1 MADAAVTPD
10 QFHFTSLSLEN
21 VRAFGGQQVLSL
33 VDGQDRPAKWNLILG
48 ENGVG
53 KTTIMQALAR
63 MRPIPAFPSDAAR
76 QDVGTDAGAPAFA
89 QAELSAHENVEIHRF
104 VRLADT
110 TVTTRIDA
118 VLQSETGKV
127 IEIGVTCKS
136 DAQKLKSVDFT
147 QAPHELVAEGPLV
160 VGYGAARHVGH
171 ANSAVVE
178 DRDPTSPL
186 FSDAIDLFDA
196 EEILGLMHYAAL
208 SDGKRKRDFIRLEAL
223 KAAIA
228 DLIPDMSTADID
240 VRGPRVPGRPEAES
254 GVHVRTP
261 SATVPLTELSL
272 GYQTVFAW
280 TVDLAWRLFRAY
292 PRNPHPLREG
302 AIVLI
307 DEIDLHLHPRWQRTL
322 RGHLTHHFPGTQFI
336 ATTHS
341 PVTAQETL
349 SAGGNVAVVRWEG
362 DHAVILNN
370 PLPPREWR
378 FDQVLTS
385 DLFGLGSSRSPVA
398 EAKMNERL
406 GLLRKEKLSAFERR
420 RLAELD
426 AFAAEL
432 PTARTPDEQ
441 AFEDLMRKVVQ
452 YQGADAK
459 AR

>member
-1 MADAAVTPD
+1 MADLAFNPD
-10 QFHFTSLSLEN
+10 RFHFTSLSLEN

-63 MRPIPAFPSDAAR
+63 MRPIPAFSRSASP
-76 QDVGTDAGAPAFA
+76 QDVGTDAGTPKWVEP
-89 QAELSAHENVEIHRF
+89 ELSAHENVEIHRF
-104 VRLADT
+104 VRFAAA
-110 TVTTRIDA
+110 TVTTKIDA
-118 VLQSETGKV
+118 VLQSDTGEAIK
-127 IEIGVTCKS
+127 IGVICES

-147 QAPHELVAEGPLV
+147 QFQHELAAEGPLV

-171 ANSAVVE
+171 GNSAVVA

-208 SDGKRKRDFIRLEAL
+208 SSGGKRDARRLGAL
-223 KAAIA
+223 KAAVA
-228 DLIPDMSTADID
+228 DLIPDMSSADIE

-261 SATVPLTELSL
+261 SGTVPLIELSL

-292 PRNPHPLREG
+292 PRSSSPLREG

-307 DEIDLHLHPRWQRTL
+307 DEVDLHLHPRWQRSL
-322 RGHLTHHFPGTQFI
+322 RHHLTHHFPGTQFI

-385 DLFGLGSSRSPVA
+385 ELFGFDSSCGPMA
-398 EAKMNERL
+398 EAQMNERL
-406 GLLRKEKLSAFERR
+406 ELLRKEKLTAGERR
-420 RLAELD
+420 RLAKLD
-426 AFAAEL
+426 AFVADL

-441 AFEDLMRKVVQ
+441 TFEDLMRKVAQ
-452 YQGADAK
+452 YQGADVK